1 MKKQQSLRVVLKA
14 VIAYCL
20 LATNPIVWAQDE
32 KAIELEEQGRGA
44 LNSGRY
50 EEAVELF
57 SAGSSQ
63 ATDSDLKARLN
74 FRQAVARQQLSVQE
88 SNPETR
94 ITLLRSAA
102 RLYKEY
108 LEANPDS
115 SAAAN
120 NLAKLYKQMGIEA
133 QESGRANRAPRYFE
147 RSALLFEKAI
157 AAADSRQGLYL
168 KNYAQLLEHTGEWE
182 KAKSVYTQIIKEQ
195 PMSSEFQQSIADS
208 YIKHGLDQLSQ
219 YLWELLDAG
228 YVQQVAEGGLD
239 ALENSAGKSDSGRV
253 ELLTIVCAALAKGT
267 YGSESFPHSPK
278 GIRLASLAND
288 SYLGDGA
295 AEINR
300 LHKGLPL
307 NDSDY
312 RWWRNQGRRNDDRS
326 LGLWPTQ
333 GFQALIRSLGSR
345 AKTSGAIELADGYF
359 RLSATLLPWEIDPAA
374 VRGLVLMYAEENR
387 YDKINEALEDYQL
400 DLFTSKGAAIA
411 GARDGKIFEYHQTL
425 GELYALIGRW
435 GSSSRPDSAIYQLEH
450 ARQKSQVL
458 DNSSNKALQT
468 KYQFTPQMVDML
480 ATGYT
485 QIGETEKNTKLRI
498 EQAESYKRAG
508 DIKATKRVLS
518 PLQKSRVPSTL
529 ENRYKSLIATPA
541 IKPPESRKL
550 QLKEKDGAT

>member
-1 MKKQQSLRVVLKA
+1 MRKQQSLRVVLKV
-14 VIAYCL
+14 VIAYCV
-20 LATNPIVWAQDE
+20 LATHPVVWAQDE

-50 EEAVELF
+50 AEAVELF
-57 SAGSSQ
+57 SAGSSL
-63 ATDSDLKARLN
+63 ATDAELKARID
-74 FRQAVARQQLSVQE
+74 FRQAVARQQMSVRE
-88 SNPETR
+88 SDPEIR
-94 ITLLRSAA
+94 IAQLRSAA
-102 RLYKEY
+102 RLYSQY
-108 LEANPDS
+108 LKTNPES

-120 NLAKLYKQMGIEA
+120 NLAKIYKQMGIEA
-133 QESGRANRAPRYFE
+133 QNSGRVDSVPRFFQ
-147 RSALLFEKAI
+147 RSAALFEKAI
-157 AAADSRQGLYL
+157 AAVDDRQGLYL

-195 PMSSEFQQSIADS
+195 PMSSEFQQAIADS

-228 YVQQVAEGGLD
+228 YVQQAADVALD
-239 ALENSAGKSDSGRV
+239 ALQNSAGGTDSNRID
-253 ELLTIVCAALAKGT
+253 LLTIVCAALAKQT
-267 YGSESFPHSPK
+267 YNPDSFSHSPK
-278 GIRLASLAND
+278 GIQISALADD

-295 AEINR
+295 AGITR
-300 LHKGLPL
+300 LHRGLPL
-307 NDSDY
+307 DHSDY
-312 RWWRNQGRRNDDRS
+312 RWWRDQGSITDDRP

-387 YDKINEALEDYQL
+387 YDRINGVLEDYQV
-400 DLFTSKGAAIA
+400 DLFTGKGAAIA
-411 GARDGKIFEYHQTL
+411 GARTGKIFEYHQTL

-435 GSSSRPDSAIYQLEH
+435 GNSRRPDSAIYQLEH
-450 ARQKSQVL
+450 ARQTNQVL
-458 DNSSNKALQT
+458 ENSSIEALQP

-485 QIGETEKNTKLRI
+485 QIGETEKNAKLRI

-508 DIKATKRVLS
+508 DIRATKRVLS
-518 PLQKSRVPSTL
+518 PLQESQVPSSL
-529 ENRYKSLIATPA
+529 ENRYKSLITSPA
-541 IKPPESRKL
+541 IKLPESSQL
-550 QLKEKDGAT
+550 QRIDKDGTT